1 MARVKGGPRGRKRHN
16 KVFELAKG
24 YRMSRSSQFQSAKQA
39 VLHAG
44 EYAFAGRKD
53 RKSDF
58 RRLWIMRINIAVRET
73 GMKYSEFIKGLKD
86 RKIEL
91 DRKILSQLAVEHP
104 AVFEKI
110 VEKVKN

>member
-1 MARVKGGPRGRKRHN
+1 MVRIKAGPRGRKRHN
-16 KVFELAKG
+16 KVLELAKG
-24 YRMSRSSQFQSAKQA
+24 YRMTRNKQYASAKQA

-58 RRLWIMRINIAVRET
+58 RRLWITRINIAVREA
-73 GMKYSEFIKGLKD
+73 GMKYSEFIKRLKD
-86 RKIEL
+86 EKIEL

-110 VEKVKN
+110 VERIKN